1 MTINIAIESPVSDS
15 SRALIDGSEAA
26 LRAVFSEDECFTFS
40 PEELDN
46 ADTDFL
52 VARVEGQAVGCVAL
66 VDVGSYGEIKRMF
79 VDPAARGQ
87 GIAQALMAALETRAR
102 ERGLTDIKLES
113 GPPLVAALALYRSL
127 GYAECGPFGGYE
139 AIEASVFMQKS
150 LTA

>member
-1 MTINIAIESPVSDS
+1 MTTEITLESPVSDS
-15 SRALIDGSEAA
+15 SRALIDGSETA

-52 VARVEGQAVGCVAL
+52 VARVDGQPVGCVAL
-66 VDVGSYGEIKRMF
+66 VDMGAYGEVKRMF

-127 GYAECGPFGGYE
+127 GYAECSPFGGYE